1 MIITL
6 QKTGTEGNYFS
17 IIKAIHDKYT
27 AYIILNDEKLKVFSL
42 RLGITQGYPLS
53 QLLFNKVLEVLATA
67 TREEKETKG
76 IQIGK
81 EVKLPL
87 LPHNMLPYI
96 ENPKDAIRKLLDPIT
111 EFSKVARY
119 KIKCTDISC
128 IPIHQ
133 Q

>member
-81 EVKLPL
+81 EVKL
-87 LPHNMLPYI
+87 
-96 ENPKDAIRKLLDPIT
+96 
-111 EFSKVARY
+111 
-119 KIKCTDISC
+119 
-128 IPIHQ
+128 
-133 Q
+133 